1 MPHKISQKELNT
13 CYIKSCEQ
21 KDFKVI
27 NFFLEKNE
35 FNQCANINA
44 RSGEGLLVLL
54 RKNNLE
60 FIKKLLLDKE
70 ISQHADIFVGNSRII
85 KSVIEQQDAKTLIW
99 MIHEFNITKNKDLMI
114 FFRDNPKYQSLEALF
129 DSNELYKDLNTS
141 LDNCAI
147 NKKKNKI

>member
-1 MPHKISQKELNT
+1 M
-13 CYIKSCEQ
+13 
-21 KDFKVI
+21 F
-27 NFFLEKNE
+27 
-35 FNQCANINA
+35 
-44 RSGEGLLVLL
+44 
-54 RKNNLE
+54 
-60 FIKKLLLDKE
+60 LLLDKE
-70 ISQHADIFVGNSRII
+70 ISQHADIFVGSSRII

>member
-1 MPHKISQKELNT
+1 M
-13 CYIKSCEQ
+13 IK
-21 KDFKVI
+21 
-27 NFFLEKNE
+27 FFLEKNE

-70 ISQHADIFVGNSRII
+70 NSQHADIFVGNSRII

>member
-1 MPHKISQKELNT
+1 M
-13 CYIKSCEQ
+13 IK
-21 KDFKVI
+21 
-27 NFFLEKNE
+27 FFLEKNE

-70 ISQHADIFVGNSRII
+70 ISQHADIFVGSSRII

-99 MIHEFNITKNKDLMI
+99 MIHEFNITKNKDLII
-114 FFRDNPKYQSLEALF
+114 FFRDNPKYQSLESLF